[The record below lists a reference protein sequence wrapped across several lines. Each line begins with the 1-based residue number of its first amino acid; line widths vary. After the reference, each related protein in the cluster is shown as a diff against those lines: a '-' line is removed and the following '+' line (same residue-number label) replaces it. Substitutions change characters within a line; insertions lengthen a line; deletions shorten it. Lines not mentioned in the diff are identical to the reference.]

1 MPLSCV
7 VIHRRPILS
16 VNAANTEVP
25 DVVGAEGTYGFGK
38 GIAEATFTVTR
49 LPSWLAAR
57 QRVVISCG
65 ATDATTAIRFKGEIV
80 DFPAYAAAPRSV
92 QVVCRGHLVRGERI
106 LVPEDTPDTDVPGLD
121 LSNMTQ
127 VQQLEAIFNQVGLN
141 GFYAPAL
148 LGGPPHIM
156 GTVASSKAGAK
167 LANVW
172 KRNQSALSRAQSLD
186 HIGLGFRLVEGPLP
200 GGDFGIYRPQI
211 SPRPGPANIT
221 LNEGIDIGRDSTA
234 AHNDALDVFNRVV
247 ATGGDFGEGAVRAEE
262 TAPHPNPDPLVPYQT
277 APIYSSPLIEQV
289 EPAGYANGISAREIA
304 LWQIVEV
311 CQIIL
316 KAEISTPRSDLF
328 RLEQSIQ
335 LNMFDRFEIS
345 QPLWLRQVSWSM
357 KAGQVF
363 RQKLS
368 LRAPAAVG
376 VGGVLLPQER
386 RAPGTIYFAMP
397 TYGSLRA
404 A

>member
-1 MPLSCV
+1 MPLSSV

-65 ATDATTAIRFKGEIV
+65 ATDDTTAIRFKGEIV
-80 DFPAYAAAPRSV
+80 DFPAYAAGPRSV
-92 QVVCRGHLVRGERI
+92 QVACRGHLVRGERI
-106 LVPEDTPDTDVPGLD
+106 LVPEDTPDNDVPGLD
-121 LSNMTQ
+121 LSNKTQ

-148 LGGPPHIM
+148 LGGPPHVL
-156 GTVASSKAGAK
+156 GTLTSDKPGNQN
-167 LANVW
+167 ANVW
-172 KRNQSALSRAQSLD
+172 KKNQSALSRAQALD
-186 HIGLGFRLVEGPLP
+186 KIGLGFRLVEGPLP

-211 SPRPGPANIT
+211 SPRPGPATIT
-221 LNEGIDIGRDSTA
+221 LNQGIDIGRDSTA
-234 AHNDALDVFNRVV
+234 AHNDALDVFDRVV
-247 ATGGDFGEGAVRAEE
+247 VTGGDFGEGAVRAEE
-262 TAPHPNPDPLVPYQT
+262 TAPHPNPDPLVPFQT
-277 APIYSSPLIEQV
+277 APIYSSPLIEQA

-335 LNMFDRFEIS
+335 LNMFDRFEIQ
-345 QPLWLRQVSWSM
+345 QPMWLRQVSWSM

-368 LRAPAAVG
+368 LRAPAAPRI
-376 VGGVLLPQER
+376 GGVLLPQER
-386 RAPGTIYFAMP
+386 RAPGTVFWAMP
-397 TYGSLRA
+397 TYGSLA